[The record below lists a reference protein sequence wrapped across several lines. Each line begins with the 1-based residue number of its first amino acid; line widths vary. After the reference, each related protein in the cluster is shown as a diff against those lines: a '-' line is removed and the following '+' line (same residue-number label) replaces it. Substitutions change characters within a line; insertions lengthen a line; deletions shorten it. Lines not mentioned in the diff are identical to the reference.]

1 MYTPDRMQ
9 LPTAL
14 VDFHLLHPNGTRLA
28 QRLQINEH
36 EEAVDFSGPRVFHPR
51 MKLWQLDPGGS
62 FQSVSC
68 FGLRD
73 RDDSCMNP
81 QRKPAWSNLPH
92 RRVGF
97 SMQESRTFRVR
108 VLALTSDNRCCCGY

>member
-14 VDFHLLHPNGTRLA
+14 VDFHLLHPNGTHLA

-36 EEAVDFSGPRVFHPR
+36 EEAVDFSGPRVFHPS

-81 QRKPAWSNLPH
+81 QRKPAW
-92 RRVGF
+92 
-97 SMQESRTFRVR
+97 
-108 VLALTSDNRCCCGY
+108 